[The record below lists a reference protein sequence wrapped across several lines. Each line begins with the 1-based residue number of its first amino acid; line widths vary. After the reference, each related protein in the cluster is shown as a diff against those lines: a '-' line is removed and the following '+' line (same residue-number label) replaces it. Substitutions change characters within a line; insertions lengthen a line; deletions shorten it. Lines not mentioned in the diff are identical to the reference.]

1 MTRLQFGLT
10 MNESYGMRRPYLM
23 VMKHRGTTNF
33 LGVVPLM
40 MPAVGAEGFRCVV
53 LFGVSFVG
61 A

>member
-1 MTRLQFGLT
+1 
-10 MNESYGMRRPYLM
+10 M

-40 MPAVGAEGFRCVV
+40 VPAVGPEGFCCVV
-53 LFGVSFVG
+53 CFGVSFVV